1 MRNLERL
8 GAILVGAGLGI
19 LFYQLFPALS
29 WLWPLGL
36 VAAGVLI
43 WQRLGSAAVRTALV
57 SLSVLLGLLSVN
69 LGGLSPF
76 AASERSVAYYQATPN
91 QTQSWREVERVVV
104 RNSVGSIR
112 ATSSDGEVVAS
123 VRYFRRQPG
132 GRVPNELQAR
142 YDEATRELTLIGLD
156 PDDASRQRGLRAE
169 IALELPRH
177 VSLKV
182 VNGVGDVS
190 VHNLH
195 RSEIQLEVGRIKVR
209 ELSGELIA
217 RNDVGN
223 IEVEN
228 AVGSVSVQT
237 RVGEI
242 RLFFDRPVAAPVQ
255 AKSDVGNVSILL
267 PSGSNATV
275 RAVSQVRNLSGELEP
290 VTASEGRLRLGAG
303 ETDITLETRVG
314 EVSVRTR

>member
-1 MRNLERL
+1 M
-8 GAILVGAGLGI
+8 LVGAGLGI
-19 LFYQLFPALS
+19 LLYQLFPALS

-43 WQRLGSAAVRTALV
+43 WQRLGTPAVRTGLV

-69 LGGLSPF
+69 LGGLSPWL
-76 AASERSVAYYQATPN
+76 ASERSVAHYQANPN
-91 QTQSWREVERVVV
+91 QAQSWREVERVVV

-112 ATSSDGEVVAS
+112 AKSSDGEVVAS
-123 VRYFRRQPG
+123 VSYVRRQPG
-132 GRVPNELQAR
+132 GRVPHELQAR
-142 YDEATRELTLIGLD
+142 FDEATRELTLIGLD

-177 VSLKV
+177 VTLVV
-182 VNGVGDVS
+182 VNGVGDVN
-190 VHNLH
+190 VQNLH
-195 RSEIQLEVGRIKVR
+195 GAEIRLEVGRIKVR
-209 ELSGELIA
+209 ELSGELMA
-217 RNDVGN
+217 HNDVGN

-228 AVGSVSVQT
+228 VAGAVTAQT

-242 RLFFDRPVAAPVQ
+242 RLLFDRPIAAPIQ
-255 AKSDVGNVSILL
+255 ARSDVGNVSILL
-267 PSGSNATV
+267 PTSSNATV

-303 ETDITLETRVG
+303 ETEVTLETRVG